1 MLNPYDSIRK
11 ETAFINAAADAI
23 SALEIGDSV
32 SVWRHGRMFDA
43 YTITDKKPKVITLD
57 EDCPY
62 ITQYPEAFVIKISLR
77 FWTDEEGKERRKW
90 KKERCTVQEQYGN
103 VYIGKISD

>member
-1 MLNPYDSIRK
+1 MSNPYESIRK
-11 ETAFINAAADAI
+11 ETAFINAAADEI

-32 SVWRHGRMFDA
+32 SVWRYRGFDA
-43 YTITDKKPKVITLD
+43 YTIIDKKPKVITLD
-57 EDCPY
+57 EDCPFARKF
-62 ITQYPEAFVIKISLR
+62 PEAFRIKISLR

-90 KKERCTVQEQYGN
+90 KRESFTVQGQRGN